1 LGQIVTP
8 RIRELDRQIT
18 LQYKTRVA
26 DGMGGWTETYVN
38 AATVWA
44 KITTLRSD
52 EAIQAMST
60 TGTAIHN
67 ITIRY
72 RTDVR
77 ASWRV
82 KYGSRYFSII
92 GPPIDLHMQHKFIE
106 LKCKETM

>member
-1 LGQIVTP
+1 MP
-8 RIRELDRQIT
+8 RTGEMNHQVS

-26 DGMGGWTETYVN
+26 DGMGGWTDTFVT

-44 KITTLRSD
+44 KITTMRSD
-52 EAIQAMST
+52 EAINAMAT

-77 ASWRV
+77 ANWRV
-82 KYGSRYFSII
+82 RYGSRYFAII
-92 GPPIDLHMQHKFIE
+92 GPPIDVNFKHEFLDI
-106 LKCKETM
+106 KCKETM

>member
-1 LGQIVTP
+1 MP
-8 RIRELDRQIT
+8 RTGELDRQII
-18 LQYKTRVA
+18 LQYSTRVG
-26 DGMGGWTETYVN
+26 DGMGGFTTVWNT

-44 KITTLRSD
+44 KMRTLKSD

-77 ASWRV
+77 ANWRV
-82 KYGSRYFSII
+82 RYGNRYFAII
-92 GPPIDLHMQHKFIE
+92 GPPIDVNFKHEFLE
-106 LKCKETM
+106 LKCKESS